1 MDDGGSVMRISAAA
15 RAAAIAGEAEPGR
28 LSFLAICGVV
38 IAGATLTGGSPACAG
53 GLFGLSPWSGFY
65 IGVHAGGTWSDL
77 DDASTKAAWGGR
89 VGYGLQFGMAV
100 IGVEA
105 DATWGGSQTSGVL
118 SPYLYWDNQ
127 MSWNASLR
135 GRAGLAFDKLLVF
148 GTLGVSYLNSTT
160 TLNRFGQ
167 LQSSTN
173 STTGLVYGAGVE
185 YRILPMI
192 DLRLEIL
199 RTDYTLAAQSWAAS
213 PTTSLPGLGD
223 TSATDTVFRAGVG
236 IHF

>member
-1 MDDGGSVMRISAAA
+1 MRISAAA
-15 RAAAIAGEAEPGR
+15 CAAAFASEPEPRR
-28 LSFLAICGVV
+28 LTFRAICGVV
-38 IAGATLTGGSPACAG
+38 IATSTLTGGTPACAG
-53 GLFGLSPWSGFY
+53 GLFGQSPWSGFY
-65 IGVHAGGTWSDL
+65 LGVHAGGTWSDL

-89 VGYGLQFGMAV
+89 VGYDVQFGMAV
-100 IGVEA
+100 VGVEA
-105 DATWGGSQTSGVL
+105 DASWGGSQTSGVL

-127 MSWNASLR
+127 ISWSASLR
-135 GRAGLAFDKLLVF
+135 GRAGLAFDKLLVY

-167 LQSSTN
+167 LQSSTS

-192 DLRLEIL
+192 DLRLEVL
-199 RTDYTLAAQSWAAS
+199 RTDYTLSAQNWAAS